1 VWYHGGKLA
10 HGQQGPGRRGQRMHE
25 QSSFGALLKRYRLAA
40 GLSQEALAAR
50 ARLSTRA
57 ISDLERGIKHR
68 PRFETLELLTQ
79 ALSLPAQQRA
89 LLQASARPEM
99 APAPSVPRSLSSI
112 SGLPSAPT
120 PLIGRDQERSR
131 ALACLR
137 STSGRLLT
145 ITGPSGVGK
154 TRLALQLV
162 EDLSAD
168 FSDGVAFVALAPV
181 RDAALVPEVLGQ
193 ALHLHEQVDRPMTEQ
208 IRAFLQHKQLLL
220 VLDNFEHLLEAVP
233 FVADLLASCPRLHV
247 LVTSR
252 MPLHLRA
259 EQVFPLPPL
268 AQDAAVTLFGERAQ
282 AVRPGGVFDV
292 AMVTAICE
300 RVDRLPLAIE
310 LAAMQVRVL
319 SLSDLLERLTHRLTL
334 LRGGARDLPARQQT
348 MRDAIAW
355 SYELL
360 TASQQRCFR
369 ALGVFVGGWT
379 LPAAEAVCWAEGEL
393 RPDEAIL
400 TLAALVDASLVQ
412 VEMSQA
418 GATRFGMLELI
429 RDYALEQLCATH
441 EEEVCRQRHAAY
453 YAHRGESIAPFGP
466 GQEVDEAELV
476 QDFPNARAALKWAE
490 ERREVE
496 LGLRLAV
503 AFGRFWYSH
512 GQMSEAEGWLERTLA
527 LDEQAGEQGVPL
539 VLRADALYLYGVTLV
554 SLGKLELAEA
564 VATKALERARPGLD
578 HSRMSMAFAVLGNLA
593 QMRGKLDEAATYFTE
608 SDMHAR
614 QTEHLSIRGTA
625 LGNRAEL
632 TRIQGDVPQ
641 ATALFEEALS
651 GLQAMGMTFG
661 IAGITTLL
669 GHLAC
674 QLQNYALATARYREA
689 LALYRTFGSPTYTA
703 WCLEGFAVALCAEG
717 HFRQATRLCAT
728 AAALREQSRT
738 PLPPAEQEAFGR
750 TVATVKAAL
759 GGPIFTE
766 EWNAGA
772 ALTQEQ
778 AIDFALSLDAQA

>member
-1 VWYHGGKLA
+1 MKEH
-10 HGQQGPGRRGQRMHE
+10 
-25 QSSFGALLKRYRLAA
+25 STFGVLLRRYRQAAGVSQETLAA
-40 GLSQEALAAR
+40 QAG
-50 ARLSTRA
+50 LSTRA
-57 ISDLERGIKHR
+57 ISDLERGINR
-68 PRFETLELLTQ
+68 NPRSDTLDLLAG
-79 ALSLPAQQRA
+79 ALPLTSHQQN
-89 LLQASARPEM
+89 LLRSSARPGR
-99 APAPSVPRSLSSI
+99 AAGASPVSPSH
-112 SGLPSAPT
+112 GLPLSPT
-120 PLIGRDQERSR
+120 AMIGREQEHTR
-131 ALACLR
+131 ALALIQR
-137 STSGRLLT
+137 SQVRLLT

-154 TRLALQLV
+154 TRFALQV
-162 EDLSAD
+162 AKDLCEELT
-168 FSDGVAFVALAPV
+168 DGVSFVALAPV

-193 ALHLHEQVDRPMTEQ
+193 TLHLHEQIDHPMTEQ

-252 MPLHLRA
+252 IPLHLRA

-268 AQDAAVTLFGERAQ
+268 AQDAAVTLFRERAQ
-282 AVRPGGVFDV
+282 AVRPGGFFDV

-334 LRGGARDLPARQQT
+334 LSGGARDLPTRQQT
-348 MRDAIAW
+348 MRNAIAW

-360 TASQQRCFR
+360 TGEQKRCFR

-379 LPAAEAVCWAEGEL
+379 LPAAEAVCWAEGEI

-412 VEMSQA
+412 VEMSQE
-418 GATRFGMLELI
+418 GATRFGILELL
-429 RDYALEQLCATH
+429 RDYALEQLCSTN

-466 GQEVDEAELV
+466 GQEADEAELV
-476 QDFPNARAALKWAE
+476 QDFPNARAALAWAE
-490 ERREVE
+490 ERREAE

-512 GQMSEAEGWLERTLA
+512 GQMSEAEGWLERMLA

-539 VLRADALYLYGVTLV
+539 VLRADALYLYGDTLV
-554 SLGKLELAEA
+554 SLGKLERAEA
-564 VATKALERARPGLD
+564 VAIAALERARPGLD
-578 HSRMSMAFAVLGNLA
+578 HSRMSMAFAVLGKAA
-593 QMRGKLDEAATYFTE
+593 QMRGKLAEAATHFTE
-608 SDMHAR
+608 SDLHAR
-614 QTEHLSIRGTA
+614 QTEHPSIRGFA

-632 TRIQGDVPQ
+632 ARIQGDVAQ

-674 QLQNYALATARYREA
+674 QLQNYALAKARYQEA

-703 WCLEGFAVALCAEG
+703 WCLEGFAAALCAEG
-717 HFRQATRLCAT
+717 HYRQATRLCAT
-728 AAALREQSRT
+728 STTLREQART
-738 PLPPAEQEAFGR
+738 PLPPAEHEAFER
-750 TVATVKAAL
+750 TVATTKAAL
-759 GGPIFTE
+759 GGPIFAE
-766 EWNAGA
+766 EWKAGA
-772 ALTQEQ
+772 TLTQEQ
-778 AIDFALSLDAQA
+778 AIDFALSLDA